1 MGRYSN
7 IQYFGYQVMIELWKS
22 RPGLLNDIRGDFVI
36 CRYKQILNRMND
48 CRKMHC
54 KQITVIHAAIRRR
67 VPERQ
72 DSDPI
77 HADQADDMH

>member
-1 MGRYSN
+1 MGGHSN
-7 IQYFGYQVMIELWKS
+7 IQYFGYQVMIELWEFRS
-22 RPGLLNDIRGDFVI
+22 GLLDDIRSDFVI
-36 CRYKQILNRMND
+36 CGRKQILNRMND
-48 CRKMHC
+48 CRKILC

>member
-1 MGRYSN
+1 LY
-7 IQYFGYQVMIELWKS
+7 
-22 RPGLLNDIRGDFVI
+22 DIRSDFVI
-36 CRYKQILNRMND
+36 CGRKQILNRMND
-48 CRKMHC
+48 CWKMHC

-67 VPERQ
+67 VPKRQ

>member
-1 MGRYSN
+1 
-7 IQYFGYQVMIELWKS
+7 
-22 RPGLLNDIRGDFVI
+22 
-36 CRYKQILNRMND
+36 MND
-48 CRKMHC
+48 CWKMHC

-67 VPERQ
+67 VPKRQ